1 MPLPSNMVQAVYRES
16 EIPSYRGNPLIEA
29 LPPTLNLKQLKLALI
44 GDVPFDP
51 GDIYA
56 DGRQRAHIISSLLD
70 DFFQPLPAHIQL
82 EEKLSILI
90 RRGYV
95 GRNLNDGSLNTH
107 LQNGYE
113 RVMSGDLET
122 MRFRHAQSTA
132 LSLSLI
138 GCSGSGKT
146 TTLNRILSTYPQVIH
161 HPGYN
166 FTQITFLKV
175 DCPHD
180 SSLKSL
186 CIQFFRALD
195 RVLHSDYEAKYTRK
209 RHSVE
214 TLLALMGQTA
224 NAFAVGTL
232 IIDEIQHL
240 SRKNSGGIDKML
252 NFFVTLVN
260 VIGVPV
266 VFVGTPKAR
275 PIFESDLR
283 SGRRGAGFGAL
294 LWEPMKSGPMT
305 PNMEGR
311 QQRTE
316 WEAFS
321 DSLWKYQWLRN
332 REDILGKDVRDCWY
346 DLSQGVLDIVVKL
359 FVLSQLRAIVTGT
372 ERITPGLMRQVYNDE
387 LKPVHPML
395 AALRSGDPERI
406 ALYSDLTL
414 PGVDRRLLE
423 LRTAIV
429 SINKGPSSKPDALSG
444 NAQAQRLRNLLV
456 AMDCT
461 PDRVTPLVERAFR
474 EHPELTV
481 KDLVPVI
488 LEWYKQADPA
498 APRTARKTI
507 ARKEWGGLPAD
518 DLRHMLA
525 HAGKSGVYARLKQDG
540 IVFDMEAWTTGAA

>member
-161 HPGYN
+161 HPGHN

-232 IIDEIQHL
+232 IIASQPEELRRHRQDAQFLRDVGQRH
-240 SRKNSGGIDKML
+240 RCSGGL
-252 NFFVTLVN
+252 RRYAQGET
-260 VIGVPV
+260 
-266 VFVGTPKAR
+266 
-275 PIFESDLR
+275 DLR
-283 SGRRGAGFGAL
+283 
-294 LWEPMKSGPMT
+294 
-305 PNMEGR
+305 
-311 QQRTE
+311 
-316 WEAFS
+316 
-321 DSLWKYQWLRN
+321 
-332 REDILGKDVRDCWY
+332 VR
-346 DLSQGVLDIVVKL
+346 S
-359 FVLSQLRAIVTGT
+359 
-372 ERITPGLMRQVYNDE
+372 
-387 LKPVHPML
+387 
-395 AALRSGDPERI
+395 ALRSAWGRIRRPPMGTHEERPHDTE
-406 ALYSDLTL
+406 Y
-414 PGVDRRLLE
+414 G
-423 LRTAIV
+423 
-429 SINKGPSSKPDALSG
+429 G
-444 NAQAQRLRNLLV
+444 
-456 AMDCT
+456 
-461 PDRVTPLVERAFR
+461 
-474 EHPELTV
+474 
-481 KDLVPVI
+481 
-488 LEWYKQADPA
+488 
-498 APRTARKTI
+498 APTTNGM
-507 ARKEWGGLPAD
+507 GG
-518 DLRHMLA
+518 
-525 HAGKSGVYARLKQDG
+525 
-540 IVFDMEAWTTGAA
+540 IF